1 MSCMPPILLVEDN
14 QDDVDLTLRAFRKRG
29 VANPVIV
36 AKDGI
41 EALDYLHGKED
52 GTAEPGELP
61 LLVLLD
67 INLPKIAGTEVLRRL
82 RDHPRTSLLNVVVLT
97 SSKEEEDV
105 VASYRLRAN
114 SYIRKPVDFEQFV
127 EVIGHLGLYWLL
139 INQAPPSQG

>member
-82 RDHPRTSLLNVVVLT
+82 RDHPRTSLLNVVILT

-139 INQAPPSQG
+139 INQPPPPQG

>member
-139 INQAPPSQG
+139 INQPPPPQG